1 MTDHP
6 ASHPPADHQRHPYPG
21 EARQRQR
28 EAHQLAPVLPP
39 QAYTPWARRA
49 GALLIDYLLLWTLAA
64 VVAGGG
70 GLLVGATGASERMEG
85 VVGGVAALVVIA
97 FWVWNWGYRQGVTGS
112 SIGKSALKFK
122 VVDERDGR
130 PIGFGKS
137 VVRQLA
143 HFLDSFFNIGY
154 LMPLFTPKRQTFAD
168 MIMGTVCFPTV
179 PVALPPQQF
188 DASGRPI
195 QYGRGR
201 RPGTVTAAA
210 VSACLLAMLNII
222 ATLVSLDSSRNFVS
236 RPAPTMLTASA
247 VASAV
252 FAVPIVWGIVSLLR
266 RRTERILLWACVGA
280 LIPACI
286 NIAITVTG
294 YHRWLG
300 GMSLGL
306 IALVVLLV
314 RQRTTI
320 DFVEARRTT
329 P

>member
-1 MTDHP
+1 MTHQ
-6 ASHPPADHQRHPYPG
+6 PPTHQR
-21 EARQRQR
+21 
-28 EAHQLAPVLPP
+28 APVLPA

-49 GALLIDYLLLWTLAA
+49 GALLIDYLLLWAIAA
-64 VVAGGG
+64 VVAVGG
-70 GLLVGATGASERMEG
+70 GLLVGATGASERVEG
-85 VVGGVAALVVIA
+85 VVGGVAVLVVMA

-122 VVDERDGR
+122 VVDEREGH

-188 DASGRPI
+188 DASARPTPYGRP
-195 QYGRGR
+195 R
-201 RPGTVTAAA
+201 RPGTVTAAV
-210 VSACLLAMLNII
+210 VSACVLAMLNII

-236 RPAPTMLTASA
+236 RPAPAMLTASA
-247 VASAV
+247 VASAL
-252 FAVPIVWGIVSLLR
+252 FAVPIVWGIVTLSR
-266 RRTERILLWACVGA
+266 RRTARILLWASVVA

-300 GMSLGL
+300 GMSLVL
-306 IALVVLLV
+306 IAVVVVLV
-314 RQRTTI
+314 RQRATI
-320 DFVEARRTT
+320 DFVEAGKTAT
-329 P
+329 